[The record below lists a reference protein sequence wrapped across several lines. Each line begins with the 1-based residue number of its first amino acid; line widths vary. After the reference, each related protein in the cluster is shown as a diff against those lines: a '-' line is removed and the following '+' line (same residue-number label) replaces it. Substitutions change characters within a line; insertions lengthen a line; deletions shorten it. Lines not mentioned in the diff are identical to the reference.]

1 MNRTSRYALACMLGT
16 PGALL
21 AHPGHAPGEPEHWV
35 IAVLF
40 AIVGLSV
47 GAMLRRQRNTNAPT
61 RKSGERE

>member
-1 MNRTSRYALACMLGT
+1 MLGT